1 MEGIGLF
8 GVLLVILGICIT
20 IAPLIIWRNTN
31 RTNRLLALMLSQHG
45 VKPERVRA
53 AWSQSGSTL
62 ASIPGYENMGI
73 VGALKDAGRAVQKIQ
88 KDFKEA
94 ASEDPKPAPIK
105 PKSRYCHHCGSD
117 APLDAAAC
125 PNCRSAHGQLRD
137 GRRADRARGK
147 RGCSQA
153 DRGGL
158 SQLTSALSPACT
170 QNW

>member
-31 RTNRLLALMLSQHG
+31 RTNRLLALMLSQRG

-62 ASIPGYENMGI
+62 ASIPGYEDMGI

-125 PNCRSAHGQLRD
+125 PNCTRLF
-137 GRRADRARGK
+137 ARVPLFCPTCGHEISHRPESCPGCGK
-147 RGCSQA
+147 KLKYKG
-153 DRGGL
+153 D
-158 SQLTSALSPACT
+158 PA
-170 QNW
+170 